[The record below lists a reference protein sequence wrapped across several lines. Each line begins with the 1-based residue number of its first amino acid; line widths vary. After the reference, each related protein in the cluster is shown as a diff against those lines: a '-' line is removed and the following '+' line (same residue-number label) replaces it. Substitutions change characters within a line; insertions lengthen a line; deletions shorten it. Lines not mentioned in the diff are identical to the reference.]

1 MTYYTN
7 LPTVDAHVDRAKSY
21 LQPDITFRAK
31 AHKKEALD
39 LLNAAYDKL
48 RVMNTEFSKT
58 LSRHDRFSIPHDL
71 YQIRDKH
78 FRLFGVLFHHELERL
93 VQLRSDF
100 KNLEVIKVGA

>member
-21 LQPDITFRAK
+21 LQPDMTFRAK

-39 LLNAAYDKL
+39 LLNAAYDRL

-58 LSRHDRFSIPHDL
+58 LSRYDRFSIPHCL

-93 VQLRSDF
+93 VQLRLDF
-100 KNLEVIKVGA
+100 KNLEVVKVGA

>member
-1 MTYYTN
+1 MTYYTD

-21 LQPDITFRAK
+21 LQPDMTFRAK

-48 RVMNTEFSKT
+48 RVMNTSFSKT
-58 LSRHDRFSIPHDL
+58 LSRYDRFDIPHCL
-71 YQIRDKH
+71 YQIRDRH
-78 FRLFGVLFHHELERL
+78 FRLFGVIFHHELERL

-100 KNLEVIKVGA
+100 KNLEVVKVGA